1 MPLYF
6 QTLNCFT
13 FVQDMKKAIAILLI
27 STFGLTTAFS
37 QKTDKLV
44 QLSGLILTSDSLM
57 GIPYATVIIK
67 HEARGTFSN
76 YQGFFS
82 LVAALGDSV
91 RFTAVGYRDEVIVI
105 PDTLSKGKYSII
117 QLLSQDTIYLPE
129 TVIYP
134 WPTKEEFKQA
144 FLTMNVPDDD
154 LERARRNLEREKL
167 KEVGET
173 MQMDAKET
181 TDYYYRAEA
190 TKFSYTGQLPPQ
202 NFFNPFAWAKFI
214 EAWKRGDFKKK

>member
-1 MPLYF
+1 
-6 QTLNCFT
+6 
-13 FVQDMKKAIAILLI
+13 MKKAIAILIIGVL
-27 STFGLTTAFS
+27 GLSPVFS

-67 HEARGTFSN
+67 NQARGTFSN

-82 LVAALGDSV
+82 LVAAMGDTV
-91 RFTAVGYRDEVIVI
+91 RFTAVGYRDELVRI
-105 PDTLSKGKYSII
+105 PDTLSRSKYSII
-117 QLLSQDTIYLPE
+117 QLLSADTIYLPE

-144 FLTMNVPDDD
+144 FLTMSVPDDD

-181 TDYYYRAEA
+181 TDYYYRNEA
-190 TKFSYTGQLPPQ
+190 QKFSYTGQIPPQ